1 MRGHTKRRTRRLPA
15 FARPTVVGLA
25 AVMALTAAPAAAAQ
39 VPARFPAAG
48 DIIANT
54 LVVRAAPRADA
65 RVVKR
70 LRAVRRDGRLQIV
83 HAIGHARDSSGRDWL
98 RFRLAMRPNN
108 TTGWGLA
115 DDVFVTPVR
124 QRIVIDLSARSLR
137 LYRNGRV
144 VVSTRRVGVGR
155 AGTPTPLGHF
165 YVTAKYRARGAAYG
179 AFALET
185 SAYSPGLSDWPG
197 GGIVGIHG
205 TNQPNIL
212 PGAVSHGCVRVTN
225 TVILRLKR
233 LAPVGTAITVVR

>member
-1 MRGHTKRRTRRLPA
+1 MCRAPRPVSA
-15 FARPTVVGLA
+15 FARPALAGLVAVA
-25 AVMALTAAPAAAAQ
+25 ALALAPAASAQ

-48 DIIANT
+48 DIVANT
-54 LVVRAAPRADA
+54 LVVRAAARADA
-65 RVVKR
+65 RVIKR

-83 HAIGHARDSSGRDWL
+83 HAIGHAKDANGRDWL
-98 RFRLAMRPNN
+98 RFRLPMRPNN
-108 TTGWGLA
+108 RTGWAPA
-115 DDVFVTPVR
+115 DDVFATPVS

-144 VVSTRRVGVGR
+144 VVSTRRVGIGR

-185 SAYSPGLSDWPG
+185 SAYSPTLSDWPG

-205 TNQPNIL
+205 TNRPEIL
-212 PGAVSHGCVRVTN
+212 PGTVSHGCVRVPN
-225 TVILRLKR
+225 AIILRLKR
-233 LAPVGTAITVVR
+233 LAPVGTAIRVVR

>member
-1 MRGHTKRRTRRLPA
+1 MRCNRRLRA
-15 FARPTVVGLA
+15 VARPAAVGLA
-25 AVMALTAAPAAAAQ
+25 AVAALAAASPASAQ

-48 DIIANT
+48 DIVANR
-54 LVVRAAPRADA
+54 LVVRAAPRSDA

-83 HAIGHARDSSGRDWL
+83 HAIGHAKDPSGRDWL
-98 RFRLAMRPNN
+98 RFRLPMRPNN
-108 TTGWGLA
+108 TTGWALA
-115 DDVFVTPVR
+115 DDVFVTPVS

-144 VVSTRRVGVGR
+144 VVSTRRVGIGR
-155 AGTPTPLGHF
+155 PGTPTPLGHF

-205 TNQPNIL
+205 TNRPDIL

-225 TVILRLKR
+225 AIILRLKR
-233 LAPVGTAITVVR
+233 LAPVGTAIRVVR

>member
-1 MRGHTKRRTRRLPA
+1 MRRTRPLRA
-15 FARPTVVGLA
+15 FARPTLAGLA
-25 AVMALTAAPAAAAQ
+25 VAAALAAAPAASAQ
-39 VPARFPAAG
+39 IPARFPAAG
-48 DIIANT
+48 DIVANT
-54 LVVRAAPRADA
+54 LVVRAAPRPSA

-83 HAIGHARDSSGRDWL
+83 HAIGHARDASGRDWL
-98 RFRLAMRPNN
+98 RFRLPMRPNN
-108 TTGWGLA
+108 RTGWAPA
-115 DDVFVTPVR
+115 DDVFVTPVS

-144 VVSTRRVGVGR
+144 VVSTRRVGIGR

-185 SAYSPGLSDWPG
+185 SAYSPTLSDWPG

-205 TNQPNIL
+205 TNQPSIL
-212 PGAVSHGCVRVTN
+212 PGTVSHGCVRVTN
-225 TVILRLKR
+225 AIILRLKR